1 MKLDFGEFDKAYNR
15 DIEQR
20 KLEESKN
27 RKKRPQEHG
36 NFLGFAFVIILA
48 FFVFANIIDGYVEL
62 NSVKFENLELSQ
74 RIESLTSEIDQLQVK
89 IQQNTKGELIEKI
102 ATEKLGMIYPLDSQ
116 KINIEQ
122 RKSFALYPKD
132 FSVIV
137 MSDKDQKAIGE

>member
-1 MKLDFGEFDKAYNR
+1 MKLDFGEFDKAYNE
-15 DIEQR
+15 DIKQR
-20 KLEESKN
+20 KIEDSKSY
-27 RKKRPQEHG
+27 KKKPQERG
-36 NFLGFAFVIILA
+36 NFLGFTFVIVLA
-48 FFVFANIIDGYVEL
+48 FFIFANIIDGYVEL
-62 NSVKFENLELSQ
+62 NSVKFENLELSE
-74 RIESLTSEIDQLQVK
+74 RIETLNSEIVQLQVK
-89 IQQNTKGELIEKI
+89 IQQNTSGEKIEKI